1 MGNTTY
7 DRFVQHVQKI
17 ADLYYATAILH
28 WDKEVNLPPKSA
40 GLRSRQIATL
50 EGMAHQLF
58 TSSDTL
64 DYIKQ
69 LETSFSTLD
78 ERQKRNVS
86 LVHKDYARQA
96 KFDESFIIRRSKA
109 ISAGYHAWL
118 AARKANNFSLFEAS
132 LTELVAIKREQAE
145 ITGYKAHPYD
155 ALLDEFEP
163 GYTANQLDVLFKD
176 VREQLVDFAATIRS
190 KPQVDD
196 QFLFQK
202 YPDQQQWDFGL
213 EILKRIGYDFDR
225 GRQDRSPHPF
235 TINFGSQDVRVTTV
249 VEEQNFASMCWS
261 CIHEGGHALYEQG
274 MPEDQYGL
282 PLGSSTSLGIHE
294 SQSRLWEN
302 NVGRSKNF
310 WQAQLPLAKSYF
322 PEQLDAINLDQ
333 FVAGINKI
341 EPSPIRIESDELHYH
356 FHVMVRYEI
365 EKALIEDSIQVK
377 DIPAIWNQ
385 KYKDYLGLDIK
396 DDNQGCLQDIHWAH
410 GSIGYFPT
418 YSLGSFYAA
427 QFFAQAQKDM
437 PGLDEQIQQGNCLP
451 LLDWLRENIHQYGRM
466 YSADDLCIKITG
478 ESLNFKYF
486 MDYAKEKYSAIYSL

>member
-1 MGNTTY
+1 MY
-7 DRFVQHVQKI
+7 DRFVQHVQKV
-17 ADLYYATAILH
+17 ADLFYATAILH
-28 WDKEVNLPPKSA
+28 WDKEVNLPPKGA
-40 GLRSRQIATL
+40 GLRARQIATL
-50 EGMAHQLF
+50 EGMGHQLF
-58 TSSDTL
+58 TSSETL
-64 DYIKQ
+64 DLIHE
-69 LETSFSTLD
+69 LNASNATLD
-78 ERQKRNVS
+78 DQQKRNVS
-86 LVHKDYARQA
+86 LLHKDYKRQA
-96 KFDESFIIRRSKA
+96 KFDEAFVVRRSKA
-109 ISAGYHAWL
+109 ISKGYHAWL
-118 AARKANNFSLFEAS
+118 AARKGNDFSLFQDALSDLIE
-132 LTELVAIKREQAE
+132 IKKEQAE
-145 ITGYKAHPYD
+145 ILGYAAHPYD

-163 GYTANQLDVLFKD
+163 GYTAQQLDILFKD

-190 KPQVDD
+190 KPQVND

-249 VEEQNFASMCWS
+249 VDEQNFASMCWS

-274 MPEDQYGL
+274 LPEDQYGL

-302 NVGRSKNF
+302 NVGRSRNF
-310 WQAQLPLAKSYF
+310 WQAQLALAKKYF
-322 PEQLDAINLDQ
+322 PEQLKGIELDQ
-333 FVAGINKI
+333 FIAGINKI

-365 EKALIEDSIQVK
+365 EKALIEGSMKVK
-377 DIPAIWNQ
+377 DIPAVWNQ
-385 KYKDYLGLDIK
+385 KYKAYLGLDIK

-427 QFFAQAQKDM
+427 QFFAQAQKDI
-437 PGLDEQIQQGNCLP
+437 PGLDQQIREGNCLP
-451 LLDWLRENIHQYGRM
+451 LLTWLRENIHQHGRM
-466 YSADDLCIKITG
+466 YSADELCKRITG

-486 MDYAKEKYSAIYSL
+486 MDYASAKYGEIYKL